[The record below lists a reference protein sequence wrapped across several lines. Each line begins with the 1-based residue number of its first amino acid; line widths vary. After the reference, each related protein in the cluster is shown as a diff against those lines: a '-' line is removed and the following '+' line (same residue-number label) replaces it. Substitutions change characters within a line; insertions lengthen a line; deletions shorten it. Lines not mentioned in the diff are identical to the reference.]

1 MSLEVKVP
9 VLSKHIVLSIPAYK
23 VLEINMLVISL
34 QFNLKRATAKVKL
47 NKLPRKGGTAWANKD
62 KTKNKIDFVW
72 CYITIPN
79 IAKNATKTIKA
90 KAPWKVRAFL

>member
-47 NKLPRKGGTAWANKD
+47 NKLPRKGGTAWANKLIM
-62 KTKNKIDFVW
+62 KNNMDFIL
-72 CYITIPN
+72 CYITTPN
-79 IAKNATKTIKA
+79 MEKKAIKIIKA